1 MSALLLTAPNISLL
15 GVGLLL
21 LAIARIVEQGLF
33 SSLRAVPGPISA
45 RFSRL
50 WYLRNVS
57 KGTFHETN
65 IRLHKKYGK
74 AFAF

>member
-1 MSALLLTAPNISLL
+1 MSALLLTAQNIGLL

-21 LAIARIVEQGLF
+21 LVIAQTVGQALF

-50 WYLRNVS
+50 WYLKNVS

-65 IRLHKKYGK
+65 IQLHKKYGK
-74 AFAF
+74 TLTF